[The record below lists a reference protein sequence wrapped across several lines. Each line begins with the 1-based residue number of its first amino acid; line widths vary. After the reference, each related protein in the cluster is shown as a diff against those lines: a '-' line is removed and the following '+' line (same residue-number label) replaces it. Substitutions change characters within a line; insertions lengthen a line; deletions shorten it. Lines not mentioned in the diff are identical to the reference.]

1 MITKV
6 AQPPYWTK
14 VVQKVKTLG
23 LRPEIVAMLN
33 NFNQIVWEAT
43 PPSGNANAVAYVSS
57 EDLNDDGKID
67 KIHFVSSNF
76 PPNASDEEIDGIV
89 AQVAK
94 TLVHEYGHIDD
105 FDSEKGVFP
114 GGEGAAEAAERAA
127 EGMIEQKLQ
136 LAASD
141 NTTNKKNRID
151 NVIKSGELEG
161 FLMQKELIKLANHL
175 DSIGHSDLADR
186 LDSLTSTAG
195 ILGGIG
201 DISDSGKDPGKDP
214 EKEEPMPGWVK
225 GLLSEFVDNVEE
237 VGATIR
243 DKVKMIAEE
252 EVASD
257 PSPGIIARVKNR
269 LRELFNENSTAAE
282 SATGTAEDSK
292 PTSVDE
298 TGEWDQKPDED
309 RALEKLPQE
318 VEASDN
324 VHDRI
329 NKLAELMSREFTNVP
344 RGFTR

>member
-1 MITKV
+1 MINKI
-6 AQPPYWTK
+6 AQPSYWPK
-14 VVQKVKTLG
+14 VIQKVKTLG

-33 NFNQIVWEAT
+33 NFNQIVWEVT

-105 FDSEKGVFP
+105 FDAEKGVFP

-195 ILGGIG
+195 TLGGIG
-201 DISDSGKDPGKDP
+201 DISDSKK
-214 EKEEPMPGWVK
+214 KPMPGWVK

-243 DKVKMIAEE
+243 GKVKMIAEE

-282 SATGTAEDSK
+282 SATGTTESSE
-292 PTSVDE
+292 PTPVDEKGEWSPVDE
-298 TGEWDQKPDED
+298 TGERSDE
-309 RALEKLPQE
+309 ESPEPLPQE
-318 VEASDN
+318 VEVSDN